1 MSQLPILLIPL
12 LWLNSLVSQLLLAR
26 SGQPVSFIA
35 FICWTLVYAG
45 ICFGLWRRVR
55 LAYWCA
61 VVLSILQLLPAVLW
75 TVRAP
80 PVTWMQSL
88 PSWYPVPLW
97 IAFVLGVAL
106 FLSLA
111 YYRRCGDAS
120 VHI

>member
-1 MSQLPILLIPL
+1 MLRSLAPGAVAKLRLVRCKSAARRMSQLPILLIPL

-35 FICWTLVYAG
+35 FICWTPVYAG

-75 TVRAP
+75 
-80 PVTWMQSL
+80 
-88 PSWYPVPLW
+88 
-97 IAFVLGVAL
+97 
-106 FLSLA
+106 
-111 YYRRCGDAS
+111 
-120 VHI
+120 